1 MTKKRRDHFLPF
13 SAFWSTRSILAK
25 VGIDAVCLPVSMRH
39 SVSTR
44 QLPMRWAWAQA
55 IATRLAMMM

>member
-1 MTKKRRDHFLPF
+1 
-13 SAFWSTRSILAK
+13 LAK